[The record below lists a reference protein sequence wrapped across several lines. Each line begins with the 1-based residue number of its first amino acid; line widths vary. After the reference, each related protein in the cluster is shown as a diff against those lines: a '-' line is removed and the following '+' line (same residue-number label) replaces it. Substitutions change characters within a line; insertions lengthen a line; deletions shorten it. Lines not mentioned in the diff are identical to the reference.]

1 MYERSQH
8 RLLKPLE
15 FLRRV
20 LKHGL
25 VALAMVAVALG
36 IGVAG
41 YHWIGKF
48 SWVDSLLNASMI
60 LGGMGPVNPLDND
73 GAKIFA
79 SVYALFSGLAFIG
92 VATVLIA
99 PFIHRLMHRFHLDE
113 DDGPED
119 SREDG
124 DGRASR
130 RRRR

>member
-1 MYERSQH
+1 MYENAQSRP
-8 RLLKPLE
+8 LKPLE

-20 LKHGL
+20 LKHSAL
-25 VALAMVAVALG
+25 ALAMVAVALG

-60 LGGMGPVNPLDND
+60 LGGMGPVNPLESD

-92 VATVLIA
+92 VASVLIA
-99 PFIHRLMHRFHLDE
+99 PFIHRLMHRFHMDE
-113 DDGPED
+113 SDE
-119 SREDG
+119 
-124 DGRASR
+124 
-130 RRRR
+130 